1 MSRDVE
7 SISFHDLTP
16 ADAAEARSL
25 VLAGLSE
32 HWGVI
37 DPALNADLDDL
48 GAAYPNGR
56 TIVAR
61 DALGMCATGT
71 CVPRD
76 GTTAE
81 LVRMSVRIDV
91 RRSGFGRAVVEE
103 LVATAG
109 RWGMAR
115 VTLETSTR
123 WHDAIAFYR
132 RCGFEITHEISGEF
146 GSDTWFARQIR

>member
-25 VLAGLSE
+25 VLAGLSV
-32 HWGVI
+32 HG
-37 DPALNADLDDL
+37 
-48 GAAYPNGR
+48 G
-56 TIVAR
+56 
-61 DALGMCATGT
+61 
-71 CVPRD
+71 
-76 GTTAE
+76 
-81 LVRMSVRIDV
+81 
-91 RRSGFGRAVVEE
+91 VEE